1 MRRFFRGLLVC
12 SSAVVVLFLG
22 ALTVGYLYIAR
33 DLPDVRPLREPEG
46 LQSFM
51 ELPPD
56 FKPLRFAD
64 LPPHLVDAFMAVC
77 GDSLQSQLA
86 RRLLPHGPHGLWAD
100 RRRGASV
107 HVYAGVLSLH
117 MDALLSREEIFA
129 AWLNGL
135 YFGHHAYGP
144 EAAARVYFAKP
155 AHAVTLDEAALLAA
169 LSYAPTDFDPSR
181 GAEALRRGREKVLT
195 AMRERGDITPEAC
208 RFAALMPIL
217 PPVPP
222 AEKEPSAS
230 DSE

>member
-1 MRRFFRGLLVC
+1 MNRGPGRRVLRRCAVGLSVVA
-12 SSAVVVLFLG
+12 AVVLG

-46 LQSFM
+46 IRSFM
-51 ELPPD
+51 ELPLD
-56 FKPLRFAD
+56 FKPLRFAE
-64 LPPHLVDAFMAVC
+64 LPPHLGDAFMAVC

-86 RRLLPHGPHGLWAD
+86 RRLLFDGPHGLSAD
-100 RRRGASV
+100 RRRGAGV

-144 EAAARVYFAKP
+144 EAAARVYFGKP

-169 LSYAPTDFDPSR
+169 LSYAPTDLDP
-181 GAEALRRGREKVLT
+181 EALRRRRERVLT

-208 RFAALMPIL
+208 RFAALMPII
-217 PPVPP
+217 PPVPL
-222 AEKEPSAS
+222 AGGKPSAS
-230 DSE
+230 E